1 MKVKICGLTNFE
13 DASFALEAGADYLG
27 FIFYPPSPR
36 AITPE
41 EATRLVRQL
50 RDIYG
55 AQTPTLV
62 GLFVNETAAYVHAIL
77 DSVRLDLAQLSG
89 DESLEV
95 LQALRGRAYKAIRP
109 QDPTQALE
117 LARLYTRAGEDDHPS
132 LLLDAYHPTLY
143 GGTGHQADT
152 ELARL
157 LAQFCPRLMLAG
169 GLTPENVAARA
180 TQARPF
186 AVDVASG
193 VEVSKGRK
201 DPAKV
206 RAFIQ
211 LAKAAS

>member
-55 AQTPTLV
+55 AETPTLV
-62 GLFVNETAAYVHAIL
+62 GLFVNETAEHIRAVLESVH
-77 DSVRLDLAQLSG
+77 LDLAQLSG
-89 DESLEV
+89 DESPEI
-95 LQALRGRAYKAIRP
+95 LQALAGRAYKSIRP
-109 QDPTQALE
+109 QDPAQALE
-117 LARLYTRAGEDDHPS
+117 LARLCARAGEDEHPS

-157 LAQFCPRLMLAG
+157 LAQACPRLMLAG
-169 GLTPENVAARA
+169 GLTPENVAQRA
-180 TQARPF
+180 AQVRPF

-193 VEVSKGRK
+193 VEASKGRK

-211 LAKAAS
+211 SAKTAC